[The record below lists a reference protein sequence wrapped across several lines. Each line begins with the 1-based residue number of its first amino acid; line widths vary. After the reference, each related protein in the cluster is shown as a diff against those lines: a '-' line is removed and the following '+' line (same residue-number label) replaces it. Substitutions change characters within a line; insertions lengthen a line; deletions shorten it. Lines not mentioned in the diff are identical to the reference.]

1 MRVRRFAAG
10 GLLAGALLAV
20 LPAAPAWAHDQ
31 VPAASDYR
39 TELVAVTPQPRGVQ
53 VRVVE
58 NGSRIEVANR
68 TGRDVTVLGYAGEPY
83 LRITPEAV
91 YANTRSPATAI
102 NDSKSKIKTLPTDA
116 RVEAKAA
123 PSWKRIGDEP
133 IARWHDHRSH
143 WTGSGLPPAAE
154 AEPGSPH
161 RLRNWTV
168 ELVADRTP
176 VKVTGTLDYAPPPA
190 TPVWW
195 AGMLVAAAA
204 VVLLGRWRRYG
215 IRAIGAALAV
225 GAGAEL
231 LDGVGRV
238 LDSGATGLD
247 VLARLLTTE
256 TYGTLSALGAL
267 AAAVVA
273 LRRQPAAPFALALA
287 GACLAVLGGVTDAAV
302 FSQAFAP
309 VPWSGEVAR
318 VCTAAAIAAGAGATV
333 AGWLRARA
341 NLAVPGPAAEV
352 SPVRG

>member
-1 MRVRRFAAG
+1 VRRFAAG

-20 LPAAPAWAHDQ
+20 LPADPAWAHDQ

-39 TELVAVTPQPRGVQ
+39 TELVAVTPQPRGLQ

-83 LRITPEAV
+83 LRITSEAV

-116 RVEAKAA
+116 RVEAEAA

-143 WTGSGLPPAAE
+143 WTSSGLPPAAE

-204 VVLLGRWRRYG
+204 VVLLGRWRRY
-215 IRAIGAALAV
+215 AVPTIGAALAV
-225 GAGAEL
+225 AAGTEV
-231 LDGVGRV
+231 LDGRV
-238 LDSGATGLD
+238 LDSGASGLD

-256 TYGTLSALGAL
+256 TYGTLTAFGAV
-267 AAAVVA
+267 AAGVVA

-318 VCTAAAIAAGAGATV
+318 ACTAAAVAVGAGATV
-333 AGWLRARA
+333 AGWRR
-341 NLAVPGPAAEV
+341 VPADRVVRGPAAEV
-352 SPVRG
+352 SPLEG